1 MAIEFFEKIK
11 FVIICPL
18 HSQENLKMAMN
29 SQLIVYFTCN
39 EIKRVAKQE
48 EQYQQGTTLDVI
60 AETVR
65 GVMTTT
71 LRTRDVRRVHVLI
84 HMLSFSYTLMT
95 TVFNKVTFKFLDYIN
110 SITMFDILVKLLCV

>member
-1 MAIEFFEKIK
+1 MVFAGVVE
-11 FVIICPL
+11 PSNL
-18 HSQENLKMAMN
+18 TQENLKMAMN

-48 EQYQQGTTLDVI
+48 EQYQAGTTLDVI

-65 GVMTTT
+65 NVMNRT
-71 LRTRDVRRVHVLI
+71 LRSRDIRRVHVLI

-95 TVFNKVTFKFLDYIN
+95 VVFNKVRT
-110 SITMFDILVKLLCV
+110 V

>member
-1 MAIEFFEKIK
+1 M
-11 FVIICPL
+11 IICSL

-110 SITMFDILVKLLCV
+110 SMFDILVKLLCV

>member
-1 MAIEFFEKIK
+1 
-11 FVIICPL
+11 
-18 HSQENLKMAMN
+18 MAMN

-48 EQYQQGTTLDVI
+48 EQYQAGTTLDVI

-65 GVMTTT
+65 NVMTTT
-71 LRTRDVRRVHVLI
+71 LKCRDVRRVHVLI

-95 TVFNKVTFKFLDYIN
+95 MVFNKVCPIIVIVTLDSVCLIVLKTN
-110 SITMFDILVKLLCV
+110 FCIFILKGWYYRT